1 MNLMKA
7 CRPYVVLIVLLAGV
21 LALTALGGKVSRVS
35 EAGIVMQLPERMG
48 EWVGV
53 RMPIT
58 EVEQRGLPKDTE
70 FERKLYRD
78 ARGNEIYCS
87 IVMAGKDARSIHRPE
102 TCLPAQGWEV
112 LDGRYEDVPVDASG
126 VARLRARALKILR
139 RSQGDGTDTRM
150 ERLNYYWFMGK
161 DRVTASHIQR
171 IIWNS
176 YDRIVHGVNHRWAY
190 ITVTATVARG
200 RSAAETA
207 ANEEA
212 TRAAVREFIGRL
224 FPELK
229 RSTTTPSM

>member
-1 MNLMKA
+1 MKA
-7 CRPYVVLIVLLAGV
+7 CRPYMILIALLAGV
-21 LALTALGGKVSRVS
+21 LALTALGGKVSQVS
-35 EAGIVMQLPERMG
+35 EAGIVMQLPERLG
-48 EWVGV
+48 EWTGV
-53 RMPIT
+53 HMPIT

-78 ARGNEIYCS
+78 AAGSEIYCS

-112 LDGRYEDVPVDASG
+112 LDGRYEEVPVDAIGS
-126 VARLRARALKILR
+126 APLRVRALKILR
-139 RSQGDGTDTRM
+139 RSQSDGMDNRM

-176 YDRIVHGVNHRWAY
+176 LDRIVHSVNHRWAY
-190 ITVTATVARG
+190 ITVTAAVPRG

-207 ANEEA
+207 TNEEA
-212 TRAAVREFIGRL
+212 TRAAVRRFISRL
-224 FPELK
+224 FPEMK
-229 RSTTTPSM
+229 RPAAKPSV